1 MHAQRE
7 SVDYNDLIQSLN
19 QATGIFEQTFP
30 LQDFASGN
38 YKQHP
43 SYTLLTCS
51 DSRVPSNF
59 LGDTFNRVFV
69 IENIGNQVKSG
80 EGSLLYGLLHL
91 HTPVMIVAGHTDCGA
106 IKAADGDYNEEPAS
120 LRNELDNVRR
130 SMEAARKQ
138 AAQFDDVDDELK
150 YTRLAELNVDQQ
162 IRYLLEHEEIKQLV
176 NNKSLLIL
184 GMMLDLHDHYQGG
197 YGRTYLTN
205 INGATDSASFTQDS
219 LGSITGTYKRYTR

>member
-1 MHAQRE
+1 MHARRE

-19 QATGIFEQTFP
+19 QATGSFEQSFP
-30 LQDFASGN
+30 LKDFEAGD

-43 SYTLLTCS
+43 SYTLLICS

-69 IENIGNQVKSG
+69 IENIGNQVKTG

-91 HTPVMIVAGHTDCGA
+91 NTPVMVVAGHTDCGA
-106 IKAADGDYNEEPAS
+106 IKAAAGDYNNEPAS
-120 LRNELDNVRR
+120 LRNELDIVRQ
-130 SMEAARKQ
+130 SMEDARKQ
-138 AAQFDDVDDELK
+138 AVQFDAVDDELK

-176 NNKSLLIL
+176 DNKSLLIL
-184 GMMLDLHDHYQGG
+184 GIMLDLHDHYQGG
-197 YGRTYLTN
+197 YARTYLTN
-205 INGATDSASFTQDS
+205 VNGATDSASFPQDS
-219 LGSITGTYKRYTR
+219 LAGMAGTYKRYTR